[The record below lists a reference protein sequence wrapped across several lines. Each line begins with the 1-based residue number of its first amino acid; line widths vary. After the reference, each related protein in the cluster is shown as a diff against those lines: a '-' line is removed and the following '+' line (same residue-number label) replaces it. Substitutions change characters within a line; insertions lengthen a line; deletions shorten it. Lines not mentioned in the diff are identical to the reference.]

1 MTIVKQLG
9 ILIIV
14 SLMASTFL
22 KAAISDDI
30 ISKADIIV
38 VGTIASGTETDQNV
52 SFDLSVIR
60 VIKGSDIPQL
70 LHVSHDW
77 IRRGVMVPAGPILI
91 DFHAPGIWLLKK
103 ATGGSLDVLPGSEP
117 DGILTNLCFPAVEQ
131 LPSAYQYP
139 SSVSVA
145 EKVVLEAGAGMQN
158 SKIAPMQFLDS
169 LGGINSPAVD
179 RILTG
184 FMQSPD
190 LSFQVV
196 GLSGLLGRNAPGS
209 ISKLAKMWPAIR
221 DNHYTPLVISAVRNS
236 FRDTS
241 PESVQQLIAMA
252 NDPSSASDLRA
263 AIVWALKAMHTK
275 ESISFL
281 ASLLSS
287 KDASERMNAV
297 IGISSFAN
305 GCPAQ
310 TPANVASMEYMHFRN
325 PSPYRTPETI
335 AAFAFGP
342 VTSEREAELVDFW
355 TGWWNQN
362 KAGF

>member
-9 ILIIV
+9 TLIIV
-14 SLMASTFL
+14 SLMASSFL
-22 KAAISDDI
+22 KAAISDDT

-38 VGTIASGTETDQNV
+38 VGSIASGTETDQNV

-60 VIKGSDIPQL
+60 VIKGNDIPQQ
-70 LHVSHDW
+70 LHVNHDW
-77 IRRGVMVPAGPILI
+77 MRRGAMVPAGSMTI
-91 DFHAPGIWLLKK
+91 DFHTPGIWLLKK
-103 ATGGSLDVLPGSEP
+103 TTGDNLDVLPGNEP
-117 DGILTNLCFPAVEQ
+117 DGILTNLCLPAVEQ
-131 LPSAYQYP
+131 LPSAYQYL

-145 EKVVLEAGAGMQN
+145 EKVVLEAGAGVQKSMV
-158 SKIAPMQFLDS
+158 APLQFLDS
-169 LGGINSPAVD
+169 LGDVNSPTVD

-184 FMQSPD
+184 FLQSPD
-190 LSFQVV
+190 PSFRVV
-196 GLSGLLGRNAPGS
+196 GLSGLLVRNAPGS
-209 ISKLAKMWPAIR
+209 VSKLVQMWPTNR

-241 PESVQQLIAMA
+241 PESVQQLVAMA
-252 NDPSSASDLRA
+252 NDPSSTGDLRA
-263 AIVWALKAMHTK
+263 AIIWALKAMHTK
-275 ESISFL
+275 ESIPFL

-287 KDASERMNAV
+287 KDASERMDAV

-310 TPANVASMEYMHFRN
+310 TPANVASMEYMHFTN

-355 TGWWNQN
+355 TGWWNKN

>member
-1 MTIVKQLG
+1 
-9 ILIIV
+9 
-14 SLMASTFL
+14 
-22 KAAISDDI
+22 
-30 ISKADIIV
+30 
-38 VGTIASGTETDQNV
+38 
-52 SFDLSVIR
+52 
-60 VIKGSDIPQL
+60 
-70 LHVSHDW
+70 
-77 IRRGVMVPAGPILI
+77 
-91 DFHAPGIWLLKK
+91 
-103 ATGGSLDVLPGSEP
+103 
-117 DGILTNLCFPAVEQ
+117 
-131 LPSAYQYP
+131 
-139 SSVSVA
+139 
-145 EKVVLEAGAGMQN
+145 
-158 SKIAPMQFLDS
+158 
-169 LGGINSPAVD
+169 
-179 RILTG
+179 
-184 FMQSPD
+184 
-190 LSFQVV
+190 
-196 GLSGLLGRNAPGS
+196 
-209 ISKLAKMWPAIR
+209 
-221 DNHYTPLVISAVRNS
+221 
-236 FRDTS
+236 
-241 PESVQQLIAMA
+241 MA